1 MSSNTSTRFAF
12 CVNTAR
18 FLINRVLC
26 CSRRATRR
34 KSSATFRLNALMAC
48 RILSATEHHT
58 LQQAGRPSGA
68 RGKRR
73 KNGGDEEALCPRDL
87 LQQTQ
92 QHCENSET
100 YCYSDRKS
108 RFFFFFWDCASL
120 CACLRGTHSIMRR
133 IWVDTSHSRSI
144 AGVEE
149 EEEEEGRWI
158 IQPASAA
165 RLWRLVV
172 SYGEVRQQQAAPPHK
187 AGRHMTA
194 PG

>member
-48 RILSATEHHT
+48 RLLSATEHHT

-108 RFFFFFWDCASL
+108 RFFFFLRLCIPVCMPEGYTQYYEKDLSWHKSQSL
-120 CACLRGTHSIMRR
+120 HRRCGGGRGGGGEMNYS
-133 IWVDTSHSRSI
+133 TSQRC
-144 AGVEE
+144 
-149 EEEEEGRWI
+149 
-158 IQPASAA
+158 SALKSCCV
-165 RLWRLVV
+165 LWG
-172 SYGEVRQQQAAPPHK
+172 GEA
-187 AGRHMTA
+187 TTSSTSS
-194 PG
+194 